1 MTKAGI
7 RVRGA
12 SAALALVLLG
22 LACPMAAWAAPPTPS
37 AAASLTAP
45 GFTRSQPG
53 VREAYIVSFGLF
65 GGQSVFES
73 EARGAAQIL
82 SERFLR
88 AQSLVSFNTKRGGA
102 ATPHNLSAALK
113 AAGAAMDRS
122 HASDHGRP
130 DKEESANRLRHG

>member
-1 MTKAGI
+1 MTKTGI

-12 SAALALVLLG
+12 SAGLTLVLLG

-45 GFTRSQPG
+45 GFTQSQPG

-82 SERFLR
+82 AERLPEAQFLIR
-88 AQSLVSFNTKRGGA
+88 FNTKRGGA
-102 ATPHNLSAALK
+102 ATSRGLAVALRT
-113 AAGAAMDRS
+113 AGAALEPSEDI
-122 HASDHGRP
+122 
-130 DKEESANRLRHG
+130 

>member
-12 SAALALVLLG
+12 SATLALVLLG

-45 GFTRSQPG
+45 GFTRSKPG

-73 EARGAAQIL
+73 EAP
-82 SERFLR
+82 
-88 AQSLVSFNTKRGGA
+88 GGCHVRQ
-102 ATPHNLSAALK
+102 PCRVLLGVV
-113 AAGAAMDRS
+113 AGR
-122 HASDHGRP
+122 HAP
-130 DKEESANRLRHG
+130 ACVLWL